1 MQESSGKRSVRTIS
15 TSMAFVGA
23 DWSVSRKI
31 FRWRCRSLVRW
42 FVVGLGEDVSRSHRL
57 IRMAMELHNTDPH
70 ERRSPCVPRA
80 LQPWR

>member
-31 FRWRCRSLVRW
+31 FRWRCRSPVRW
-42 FVVGLGEDVSRSHRL
+42 SVIGLGEGVSRSHRV
-57 IRMAMELHNTDPH
+57 MKDGHGATQH
-70 ERRSPCVPRA
+70 
-80 LQPWR
+80 